1 MQTMKNSSHPRP
13 VLSQSQNNTTLWIGH
28 LKTDPTDHF
37 AGQTFTCPA
46 EGQLDNIQL
55 YSAAVQYG
63 GEVVLSLHEFD
74 PETKK
79 WGPAIG
85 SSTVKVHKGDHAK
98 WMRFGLPPV
107 QLRQGVT
114 YGFRLMTHEALVGL
128 GEAASG
134 NKHPFTFGHEWN
146 GDSLNQTGHY
156 YSYFSLAFKVE
167 LCA

>member
-1 MQTMKNSSHPRP
+1 MQTTKNSSHPRP
-13 VLSQSQNNTTLWIGH
+13 VLSQAQNNTTLWIGH

-37 AGQTFTCPA
+37 AGQTFTCPD

-63 GEVVLSLHEFD
+63 GEIMLSLHEFD
-74 PETKK
+74 PASRQ

-85 SSTVKVHKGDHAK
+85 NSALKVHKGDHAK
-98 WMRFGLPPV
+98 WIRFGLPPV
-107 QLRQGVT
+107 QLRKGIT
-114 YGFRLMTHEALVGL
+114 YGFRVHANEAMVGL

-134 NKHPFTFGHEWN
+134 TKHPFTFGHEWS
-146 GDSLNQTGHY
+146 GDSRNERGHY

-167 LCA
+167 LRA